1 MKMTSI
7 SCPTCGAGIKID
19 IKGRDTLF
27 CPYCGSQIL
36 INDDITITQNI
47 NIHTRHTNDAAVEK
61 ERRID
66 KQNEREHKEFVWV
79 MTGLMLLIVAAYG
92 SLKLSSYKYDMAEK
106 KAIEEGK
113 IRLGVSSD
121 DIEEDKTKY
130 QGVVSQ
136 LEASGFSNI
145 TTIDLDNAG
154 IFTNRADTI
163 DSISVDGETSFY
175 SDDYY
180 EPDANII
187 ISYH

>member
-36 INDDITITQNI
+36 FEDDITISQNI
-47 NIHTRHTNDAAVEK
+47 NIHTRHTEDAEIER

-66 KQNEREHKEFVWV
+66 RQNEREHREFTGV
-79 MTGLMLLIVAAYG
+79 MFGLMLVLFLCIGLLVLLYFKWEA
-92 SLKLSSYKYDMAEK
+92 DDK
-106 KAIEEGK
+106 KAVAEGK
-113 IRLGVSSD
+113 IQIGISSS

-130 QGVVSQ
+130 QGIVSQ

-145 TTIDLDNAG
+145 TVIDLDDAG
-154 IFTNRADTI
+154 IFTKKADTI
-163 DSISVDGETSFY
+163 DSISVDGDSSF
-175 SDDYY
+175 SSHDYFN
-180 EPDANII
+180 PDAKII

>member
-19 IKGRDTLF
+19 IKGRDTIF
-27 CPYCGSQIL
+27 CPYCGNQIL
-36 INDDITITQNI
+36 FDDDITITHNI
-47 NIHTRHTNDAAVEK
+47 NINTRHTEDAEVEK

-66 KQNEREHKEFVWV
+66 RQNEREHKEFVWV
-79 MTGLMLLIVAAYG
+79 MTGLMLLLFVLFGMLFMMGYEDDKA
-92 SLKLSSYKYDMAEK
+92 DK

-113 IRLGVSSD
+113 IQIGISSY
-121 DIEEDKTKY
+121 DIEEKKLKY

-136 LEASGFSNI
+136 LEATGFSNI
-145 TTIDLDNAG
+145 TTIDLDDAG
-154 IFTNRADTI
+154 IFTKKADTI
-163 DSISVDGETSFY
+163 DSISVDGDTSFS

-180 EPDANII
+180 FPDAKII

>member
-36 INDDITITQNI
+36 FEDDITISQNI

-66 KQNEREHKEFVWV
+66 RQNEREHKEFVWL
-79 MTGLMLLIVAAYG
+79 MTGFMLFLFVIQVTI
-92 SLKLSSYKYDMAEK
+92 SLQGYKDDMAEK

-130 QGVVSQ
+130 QGVVSR